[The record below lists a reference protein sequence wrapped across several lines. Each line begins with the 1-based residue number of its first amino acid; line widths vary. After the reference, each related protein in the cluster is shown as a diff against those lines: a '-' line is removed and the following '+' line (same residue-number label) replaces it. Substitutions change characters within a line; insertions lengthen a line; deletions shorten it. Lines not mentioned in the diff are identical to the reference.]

1 MKPHANP
8 DVARAAPTLA
18 RRRRERRIRSFFRH
32 EQMAVKMAVISA
44 QHHSAQRC
52 CSIVTQT
59 DDYVT
64 ASATFFNMSDGDDSD
79 EPAAPVTEYVAPAL
93 DVTYAA
99 PAPVIEYVPDDTCAA
114 PAPVIKHVTFAPD
127 DTNIAPAS
135 PRVNRD
141 IRGLE
146 NPQFSIFAVQ
156 ASASEVVDSCPP
168 VGESALPVYK
178 QVHREQIAAEQFVES
193 AKEVTQERLPERIE
207 VPNQNSL
214 IPHSIVA
221 PTPAREGPSRW
232 KRHLAAQAPV
242 IEHVTP
248 APVVSYS
255 APAPVIEDMSP
266 EPGVPPVPA
275 IEHMAPAPEIG
286 YVASAQPV
294 TFSVEQTVEQII
306 DLPGP
311 SIARD
316 TPELVSSSHDAAH
329 AASASV
335 VEYLV
340 PVIECGS
347 SSSSAVH
354 AAPTRIDR
362 TDEQLTNMLDMLD
375 SYRTTFS
382 RIEKETALLT
392 KRYVEEAH
400 QPSLTSPDGL

>member
-1 MKPHANP
+1 M
-8 DVARAAPTLA
+8 
-18 RRRRERRIRSFFRH
+18 
-32 EQMAVKMAVISA
+32 Q
-44 QHHSAQRC
+44 
-52 CSIVTQT
+52 
-59 DDYVT
+59 
-64 ASATFFNMSDGDDSD
+64 ASAT
-79 EPAAPVTEYVAPAL
+79 
-93 DVTYAA
+93 
-99 PAPVIEYVPDDTCAA
+99 
-114 PAPVIKHVTFAPD
+114 
-127 DTNIAPAS
+127 
-135 PRVNRD
+135 
-141 IRGLE
+141 
-146 NPQFSIFAVQ
+146 Q
-156 ASASEVVDSCPP
+156 VVDSCPP

-178 QVHREQIAAEQFVES
+178 QVHREQITAEQFVES
-193 AKEVTQERLPERIE
+193 VKEVTQERLPERIE

-248 APVVSYS
+248 APEIVYVV
-255 APAPVIEDMSP
+255 
-266 EPGVPPVPA
+266 
-275 IEHMAPAPEIG
+275 
-286 YVASAQPV
+286 SAQPV

-354 AAPTRIDR
+354 AAPTRIDG

-382 RIEKETALLT
+382 RIEKETELLT